1 MVKRIVVVF
10 NLSFRTNI
18 FIITYQPGPTNED
31 EGGDGED
38 ETTAGGALVVFLLL
52 WSFFLLLPS
61 LYLFLWHGTKSPSVL
76 LNNFYHLCHT
86 VFLSFFTICWLDPRS
101 NTLCQCGEQPFQ
113 KVETSPRSPSTS
125 TKNPSLRLSR
135 PSLPPRTTTRSKQ
148 KLIVGRERAACW
160 RTG

>member
-52 WSFFLLLPS
+52 CLIIFPS
-61 LYLFLWHGTKSPSVL
+61 LAVTVSFLM
-76 LNNFYHLCHT
+76 
-86 VFLSFFTICWLDPRS
+86 
-101 NTLCQCGEQPFQ
+101 
-113 KVETSPRSPSTS
+113 
-125 TKNPSLRLSR
+125 
-135 PSLPPRTTTRSKQ
+135 
-148 KLIVGRERAACW
+148 AW
-160 RTG
+160 RKIP